1 MTILFLLC
9 QYGVWSVDW
18 CGGKSNLSKLLLFF
32 WKDVNDSKDIV
43 MLQQISISVFFFFT
57 FYLSKKVII
66 FHDISIFHDSVF
78 YSIFDQTN
86 TAWESIRD
94 FLETLSNCDIP
105 HIYIL

>member
-18 CGGKSNLSKLLLFF
+18 CGGKSNLSKVLHPFF
-32 WKDVNDSKDIV
+32 WKDVNDSKDIL
-43 MLQQISISVFFFFT
+43 MLQKISISVFFFFT

-66 FHDISIFHDSVF
+66 FHDISVF

-94 FLETLSNCDIP
+94 FLKTFDKIVIY
-105 HIYIL
+105 HIFTYYNNI